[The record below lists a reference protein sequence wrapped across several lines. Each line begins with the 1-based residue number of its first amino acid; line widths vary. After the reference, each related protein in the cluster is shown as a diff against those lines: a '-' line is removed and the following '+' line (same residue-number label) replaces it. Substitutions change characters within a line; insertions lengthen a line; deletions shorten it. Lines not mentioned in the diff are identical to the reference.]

1 VTVPAA
7 ATTSFAHADEAGAR
21 VLTLAA
27 RAADL
32 CSEHAPEDWADAPL
46 VLLAPVIHD
55 VDPLVANV
63 FPEATLGAAIQ
74 GWLRETGAGGVIE
87 QRDWESPEWLLGRV
101 AALFASVEDVR
112 GRENDVLAWV
122 QQVPV
127 AVLTAGA
134 AGALLYVS
142 GDRYEVPAVGA
153 HVIDTTGA
161 GDVFAAT
168 FLVWQHQGA
177 DAWEAA
183 RAASCAAAL
192 SIGGAGWSSVP
203 DRTTLESAIAEY
215 RRAADAAP

>member
-7 ATTSFAHADEAGAR
+7 ATTSFAHENAGSAR

-32 CSEHAPEDWADAPL
+32 RSEHAPDDWADAPL
-46 VLLAPVIHD
+46 VLLAPVIQD
-55 VDPLVANV
+55 VDPLMAHV

-74 GWLRETGAGGVIE
+74 GWLRETGVDGLVGPRE
-87 QRDWESPEWLLGRV
+87 WESPEWLLGRV
-101 AALFASVEDVR
+101 AALFASVDDVR

-122 QQVPV
+122 QHVPV

-142 GDRYEVPAVGA
+142 GDRYEVPPVGA
-153 HVIDTTGA
+153 PAVDTTGA

-192 SIGGAGWSSVP
+192 SVGGVGWSSVP
-203 DRTTLESAIAEY
+203 DRSTLESAITDY
-215 RRAADAAP
+215 RRVADASP